1 MIIGHNFSEQ
11 VFTAKAIGEFINIF
25 LNKQDGVVR
34 GLNVVGNGNTITIQ
48 AGLAI
53 VQGRMIEI
61 VGEETL
67 RVDGANGIYK
77 VIIDINLNQNN
88 TTNSLNQVHVLITN
102 SDLIK
107 ENIIENGRRYQ
118 FEIARFTK
126 ENNGIRN
133 IEKTNKVIEQTEMF
147 RVFSEKLRILES
159 NSSVVTRTEIN
170 NYLTKQEFERKKNV
184 VKSGTTAPRLED
196 LEEGEIYIQY
206 I

>member
-102 SDLIK
+102 NDLIK

-170 NYLTKQEFERKKNV
+170 NYLTKQEFERKKNIL
-184 VKSGTTAPRLED
+184 KYCTTAPRL
-196 LEEGEIYIQY
+196 
-206 I
+206 